1 MHFGRNLHLRQSFE
15 RRKVVT
21 PLDKFERTLHSTFA
35 LHFLLLISR
44 IMGRIKDVLLF
55 LHTRSSPIKTRGI
68 RIPRVH
74 WLTAVPQ
81 RPAPICQ
88 PLRRY
93 SAVRLLMPGAETL
106 LS

>member
-1 MHFGRNLHLRQSFE
+1 
-15 RRKVVT
+15 
-21 PLDKFERTLHSTFA
+21 
-35 LHFLLLISR
+35 
-44 IMGRIKDVLLF
+44 MGRIKDVLLF